1 MREKTPLKRMTA
13 ASVFAALIAVLSQLA
28 IPTPSSVPLTLQTF
42 AVVLA
47 GACLGPLWG
56 AISAAVYLALGVLGA
71 PVFAG
76 FGGGVGALV
85 SYTGGFL
92 LSFPAVA
99 ALNGVAAT
107 RKKASG
113 IPLALT
119 GTLLCHLLGVLWYS
133 VVGQLRLLA
142 AFTAVSLPYLGKDV
156 LFTLGALYLA
166 GVLKRRGI
174 F

>member
-1 MREKTPLKRMTA
+1 MREKTPLRRMTA

-76 FGGGVGALV
+76 FGGTRFGKKCRICGATMSIYYV
-85 SYTGGFL
+85 TGM
-92 LSFPAVA
+92 
-99 ALNGVAAT
+99 
-107 RKKASG
+107 
-113 IPLALT
+113 
-119 GTLLCHLLGVLWYS
+119 
-133 VVGQLRLLA
+133 
-142 AFTAVSLPYLGKDV
+142 
-156 LFTLGALYLA
+156 
-166 GVLKRRGI
+166 
-174 F
+174 